1 MMCHVGV
8 FVMFSSSCKVHAS
21 HVCLKWPLSGDL
33 LLVVPRIPCALD
45 VGAEGRDHGAADVT
59 EALHDTLR
67 RQTGLGVVIPALLDG
82 GAQQMRA
89 LREREMMSEPQ

>member
-1 MMCHVGV
+1 
-8 FVMFSSSCKVHAS
+8 MFSSSCKVHVS
-21 HVCLKWPLSGDL
+21 HVCLKWPLSGDCGWAL
-33 LLVVPRIPCALD
+33 LLVVPRILGALD

-82 GAQQMRA
+82 GAQQMNA
-89 LREREMMSEPQ
+89 LKERERAEPQ